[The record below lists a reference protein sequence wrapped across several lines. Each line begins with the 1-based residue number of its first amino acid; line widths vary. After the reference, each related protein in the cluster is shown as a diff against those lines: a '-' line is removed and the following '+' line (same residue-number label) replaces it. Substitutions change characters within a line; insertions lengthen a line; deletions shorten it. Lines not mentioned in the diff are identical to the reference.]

1 MTDKMVTSPLRR
13 MDLSPVVLRGTTVPL
28 AIEKDRKVGDHA
40 VLIGAT
46 EAATEPGKLY
56 RSV

>member
-1 MTDKMVTSPLRR
+1 
-13 MDLSPVVLRGTTVPL
+13 MDLFPVVMRGTTVPL
-28 AIEKDRKVGDHA
+28 AIENSHFLVYHA